1 MTFDELQET
10 WQSQQTSFKLSIDSD
25 LLLREVKRNKRFF
38 ESAIFWRDVREV
50 GVAFLMF
57 LFFLYFGL
65 KMKIWSLHATALLT
79 LSVGVF
85 MVVDRIIQKRKCP
98 ELTGALMVYIE
109 NSLAQ
114 VVHQIWLLKNVL
126 WWYLLPPSIGIAI
139 FIGHIA
145 WLIRDLPGRGL
156 IFLSVYCVFCVLLFW
171 GVYLLNQRAVRK
183 ELNPRKEELEQ
194 LLNSLKNANRI

>member
-1 MTFDELQET
+1 MTFDELQKT
-10 WQSQQTSFKLSIDSD
+10 WQSQRASFKLTIDSD

-50 GVAFLMF
+50 GVAFIMF

-85 MVVDRIIQKRKCP
+85 MVVDRIVQKRKRP
-98 ELTGALMVYIE
+98 EPAGTLMGCIE
-109 NSLAQ
+109 SSLAQ

-126 WWYLLPPSIGIAI
+126 WWYLLPLGVGIGII
-139 FIGHIA
+139 VGLNTSMLKFPECRY
-145 WLIRDLPGRGL
+145 LSNVMRTLPAGYMYASRM
-156 IFLSVYCVFCVLLFW
+156 
-171 GVYLLNQRAVRK
+171 
-183 ELNPRKEELEQ
+183 
-194 LLNSLKNANRI
+194 

>member
-1 MTFDELQET
+1 MTFDELQKT
-10 WQSQQTSFKLSIDSD
+10 WQSQRASFKLTVDSD

-50 GVAFLMF
+50 GVAFIMF

-85 MVVDRIIQKRKCP
+85 MVVDRIIQKRKRP

-126 WWYLLPPSIGIAI
+126 WWYLLPLSIAI
-139 FIGHIA
+139 AVFIGHLA

-194 LLNSLKNANRI
+194 LLNSLKNANGV

>member
-1 MTFDELQET
+1 MTFDELQKT
-10 WQSQQTSFKLSIDSD
+10 WQSQQTSFKLTIDSD

-65 KMKIWSLHATALLT
+65 KIKIWSLHATALLT

-85 MVVDRIIQKRKCP
+85 MVVDRVIQKRKRP
-98 ELTGALMVYIE
+98 ELTGALMGYIE

-139 FIGHIA
+139 FIGHLA

-194 LLNSLKNANRI
+194 LLNSLKNDDGI

>member
-1 MTFDELQET
+1 MTFDELQKT
-10 WQSQQTSFKLSIDSD
+10 WQSQRASFKLTVDSD

-50 GVAFLMF
+50 GVAFIMF

-85 MVVDRIIQKRKCP
+85 MVVDRIVQKRKRP
-98 ELTGALMVYIE
+98 ELTSALIGYIE

-126 WWYLLPPSIGIAI
+126 WWYLLPPGIGIAI
-139 FIGHIA
+139 FIGHLA

-156 IFLSVYCVFCVLLFW
+156 TFLSVYCVFCTLLFW
-171 GVYLLNQRAVRK
+171 GIYLLNQHAVRK

-194 LLNSLKNANRI
+194 LLNSLKNANGI

>member
-1 MTFDELQET
+1 MTFDELQKT
-10 WQSQQTSFKLSIDSD
+10 WQSQEGDFRLTIDSNM
-25 LLLREVKRNKRFF
+25 LLKEVQRNKRYF

-85 MVVDRIIQKRKCP
+85 MVVDRIVQKRKRP

-126 WWYLLPPSIGIAI
+126 WWYLLPLSIAI
-139 FIGHIA
+139 AVFIGHLA

-194 LLNSLKNANRI
+194 LLNSLKNANGV

>member
-1 MTFDELQET
+1 MTFDELQKT
-10 WQSQQTSFKLSIDSD
+10 WQSQESDFRLTIDSNM
-25 LLLREVKRNKRFF
+25 LLKEVQRNKRYF

-85 MVVDRIIQKRKCP
+85 MVVDRIIQKRKRP
-98 ELTGALMVYIE
+98 ELTGALMGYIE

-139 FIGHIA
+139 FIGHLA

-194 LLNSLKNANRI
+194 LLNSLKNADGI

>member
-1 MTFDELQET
+1 MTFDELQKT
-10 WQSQQTSFKLSIDSD
+10 WQSQQTSFKLTIDSD

-57 LFFLYFGL
+57 PFFLYFGL

-85 MVVDRIIQKRKCP
+85 MVVDRIIQKRKRP
-98 ELTGALMVYIE
+98 ELTGALMGYIE

-139 FIGHIA
+139 FIGHLA

-194 LLNSLKNANRI
+194 LLNSLKNADGI